1 MQTFNN
7 SPTLWN
13 PVGNRVLVVAPHP
26 DDESLGCGGSLV
38 KHCAHGDSI
47 KVVFLTAGEKGDF
60 DRRYGDEYVKQRR
73 SDAVKALAKLG
84 VSDCLFLDLPDQGL
98 TAQREILER
107 KLTSVLKEY
116 LPTLIY
122 APSPWEPH
130 HDHRTAFYAVY
141 NLVREI
147 VRPPVLALYEV
158 GAPLIFPDVVV
169 DVTTE
174 MARKREAIASYRT
187 EHHYQD
193 YQTIIEA
200 LNIHRTYGL
209 DRSVRHAEAFTL
221 LSSEELAHP
230 SEKTRRIMRT
240 VEPSP
245 QESAAPLVSIV
256 VRTKDRPKM
265 LREALESIANQ
276 SYRPIEVVLVNDG
289 GADLPIDELHADM
302 KGVDFSYHRLENSVG
317 RVRAANIGWRA
328 AKGRYIGFLDDDDQY
343 YPDHVASLANLLEG
357 SGHRIAYTDH
367 EIVRIGYDPVQGR
380 MLEQEKIP
388 VRSIDFSLEHLLLN
402 NYIPFMCLLFD
413 QAVLVEAGGLDERF
427 DTCEDWDL
435 LARIGK
441 RHPFIHLPKI
451 TARYTFWSRDH
462 QTINQPERIARGR
475 LQFYRTHRDE
485 IDEHVLH
492 KAFFTDEL
500 IWLPFL
506 EKRLAAFIE
515 ENRGL
520 QEQLT
525 AGRSRSR
532 RTMEEV
538 EKSEMDLR
546 SLLHESE
553 QEIHVLRKHLAE
565 IQQSLGWRILMYYR
579 RRVGARIFPMGSR
592 RRQLLNLMLRGL
604 ISLRRY
610 GARNTLAKVRAVL
623 SRSVAVKYRIR
634 RERFVVPVIRSAE
647 GGEIDT
653 KVSVL
658 LPTYNAGHDL
668 HQVLQHIHAQ
678 QGIREIEVIVI
689 DSGSDDG
696 TRELAAEYGAK
707 VHDIR
712 KEEFNHGETRNLA
725 ASLASGEYL
734 VFLSQDAIPVGQ
746 HSIYGLV
753 SAMRTDAGIAAATSR
768 QVPRSDADVFACW
781 QLWYYTNKI
790 MAIESDRVESCGR
803 NGFFKLPSLERR
815 RMAQIDNVFS
825 CVRRDVFEQFRYR
838 RLPYAEDLD
847 LGIRLLDAGHKIA
860 FLSSVSVV
868 HSHVRP
874 SAYFFKR
881 SMVGIETLLDLLQ
894 EDPIAWDK
902 LGMTSVDEMWRYAN
916 RFYRRLNGCIG
927 RLRYWDHDE
936 TSTADRLA
944 QVRNHLAT
952 ADVPEVSL
960 GEASLD
966 AIFGSMSA
974 TPSAAIKHDV
984 LLHQYLDNLQ
994 SLEEYLGQASLS
1006 GPRGDILPELLYKT
1020 FAAVA
1025 GANIGNFM
1033 VHAKR
1038 LGLETGDPHVG
1049 RIAVN
1054 V

>member
-1 MQTFNN
+1 MSFFNT
-7 SPTLWN
+7 SPTLWD

-26 DDESLGCGGSLV
+26 DDESLGCGGAIV
-38 KHCAHGDSI
+38 KHCIHGDSV
-47 KVVFLTAGEKGDF
+47 KVVFLTSGDKGDF
-60 DRRYGDEYVKQRR
+60 AQRYGDQYVKRR
-73 SDAVKALAKLG
+73 QSDAMRALTTLG
-84 VSDCLFLDLPDQGL
+84 VNDFVFFDLPDQDL
-98 TAQREILER
+98 VTHCETIERFMAKILR
-107 KLTSVLKEY
+107 DFV
-116 LPTLIY
+116 PTLIY

-130 HDHRTAFYAVY
+130 DDHRAAFYAVY
-141 NLVREI
+141 NLLRGL
-147 VRPPVLALYEV
+147 VRPPALALYEV

-169 DVTTE
+169 DITSEVVQKD
-174 MARKREAIASYRT
+174 AAIASYTT

-193 YQTIIEA
+193 YQKLIEA
-200 LNIHRTYGL
+200 LNVHRTYGL
-209 DRSVRHAEAFTL
+209 DRSVRRAEAFTL
-221 LSSEELAHP
+221 LSPEELAHP
-230 SEKTRRIMRT
+230 TEKTQLIMRS
-240 VEPSP
+240 VRPLP
-245 QESAAPLVSIV
+245 AESSAPLVSIV

-265 LREALESIANQ
+265 LHDALKSIANQ

-289 GADLPIDELHADM
+289 GTDLLIDELHADL
-302 KGVDFSYHRLENSVG
+302 KGVDLSYHRLENSVG
-317 RVRAANIGWRA
+317 RVRAANVGWRA

-343 YPDHVASLANLLEG
+343 YPDHVASLVYLLEG
-357 SGHRIAYTDH
+357 GNYRIAYTDH
-367 EIVRIGYDPVQGR
+367 EIVRIEYDPAQGGV
-380 MLEQEKIP
+380 LEQERIP

-413 QAVLVEAGGLDERF
+413 QAVLEEAGGLDERF

-441 RHPFIHLPKI
+441 RHPFAHLPKI

-462 QTINQPERIARGR
+462 QAINQPERIARGR
-475 LQFYRTHRDE
+475 LLFYRTHMGE

-500 IWLPFL
+500 VWLPFL
-506 EKRLAAFIE
+506 EKRLAVFIE

-520 QEQLT
+520 QEQLA
-525 AGRSRSR
+525 AGGGRDLRI
-532 RTMEEV
+532 MAEM
-538 EKSEMDLR
+538 KKAEMDLR
-546 SLLHESE
+546 TILHESE
-553 QEIHVLRKHLAE
+553 QEIHALRKQLAE
-565 IQQSLGWRILMYYR
+565 IQQSMGWRILMYYR

-610 GARNTLAKVRAVL
+610 GMRNTLAKVHAVI
-623 SRSVAVKYRIR
+623 SRSVAARYRIR
-634 RERFVVPVIRSAE
+634 RERFVVPVIRSME
-647 GGEIDT
+647 GGVIDA

-658 LPTYNAGHDL
+658 IPTYNAGPDL
-668 HQVLQHIHAQ
+668 YQVLQHIRAQ
-678 QGIREIEVIVI
+678 QGIREMEVIIV
-689 DSGSDDG
+689 DSGSGDG
-696 TRELAAEYGAK
+696 TRELAAEYGAR

-746 HSIYGLV
+746 RSIYGLI

-768 QVPRSDADVFACW
+768 QIPRSDADVFACW

-790 MAIESDRVESCGR
+790 MAIESDRVESSGR
-803 NGFFKLPSLERR
+803 NGFFRLPPAERR

-868 HSHVRP
+868 HSHIRP
-874 SAYFFKR
+874 PAYFFKR
-881 SMVGIETLLDLLQ
+881 SAVGVETLLDLLQ
-894 EDPIAWDK
+894 EDAIAWDK
-902 LGMTSVDEMWRYAN
+902 LGMTSVEEMWRYAN
-916 RFYRRLNGCIG
+916 RFYRKVNGCIG
-927 RLRYWDHDE
+927 RLRHWDHDE
-936 TSTADRLA
+936 SSTAERLA
-944 QVRNHLAT
+944 RVRNYLAT
-952 ADVPEVSL
+952 SDVPEVL
-960 GEASLD
+960 QGEASLD
-966 AIFGSMSA
+966 AVFNGISA
-974 TPSAAIKHDV
+974 MPNAAIMHDV

-994 SLEEYLGQASLS
+994 SLEEYLGQTPLS
-1006 GPRGDILPELLYKT
+1006 RVQGDMLPELLYKT

-1033 VHAKR
+1033 VHARR
-1038 LGLETGDPHVG
+1038 LGLETGDRHSG
-1049 RIAVN
+1049 RIAVS

>member
-1 MQTFNN
+1 MPSFNN

-13 PVGNRVLVVAPHP
+13 PVGNRVLVIAPHP
-26 DDESLGCGGSLV
+26 DDESLGCGGVLA
-38 KHCAHGDSI
+38 KHSAHGDTI
-47 KVVFLTAGEKGDF
+47 KVIFLTSGEKGDF
-60 DRRYGDEYVKQRR
+60 DRRYGDQYVKHRR
-73 SDAVKALAKLG
+73 SDAMKALTALG

-98 TAQREILER
+98 TTQRETLER
-107 KLTSVLKEY
+107 NVATVLKEFM
-116 LPTLIY
+116 PTLIY

-130 HDHRTAFYAVY
+130 FDHRAAFYAVY
-141 NLVREI
+141 NLVRGI
-147 VRPPVLALYEV
+147 ARPPGLALYEV

-169 DVTTE
+169 DITTE
-174 MARKREAIASYRT
+174 MARKREAIASYHT
-187 EHHYQD
+187 EHNYQD

-200 LNIHRTYGL
+200 LNVHRTYGL

-221 LSSEELAHP
+221 LSPEELAQP
-230 SEKTRRIMRT
+230 TEKTQLIMRS
-240 VEPSP
+240 VRPLP
-245 QESAAPLVSIV
+245 PESSAPLVSIV

-265 LREALESIANQ
+265 LREALESISNQ

-289 GADLPIDELHADM
+289 GVDLPIDELRADM
-302 KGVDFSYHRLENSVG
+302 RDVDISYHRLENSLG
-317 RVRAANIGWRA
+317 RVGAANVGWRA
-328 AKGRYIGFLDDDDQY
+328 TKGRYIGFLDDDDQY

-357 SGHRIAYTDH
+357 GEHRTAYADH
-367 EIVRIGYDPVQGR
+367 EIVRIGYDPAKGR
-380 MLEQEKIP
+380 VLEQERIP
-388 VRSIDFSLEHLLLN
+388 VRSIDFSLDHLLLN

-413 QAVLVEAGGLDERF
+413 RAVLEEAGGLDERF

-435 LARIGK
+435 LVRIGK
-441 RHPFIHLPKI
+441 RHPFAHLPKI

-500 IWLPFL
+500 VWLPFL

-520 QEQLT
+520 REQL
-525 AGRSRSR
+525 AADRGRDI
-532 RTMEEV
+532 RTVAEME
-538 EKSEMDLR
+538 KAEMDLR
-546 SLLHESE
+546 VLVHESE
-553 QEIHVLRKHLAE
+553 QEIHALRKHLAE
-565 IQQSLGWRILMYYR
+565 IQQSMGWRILMYYR
-579 RRVGARIFPMGSR
+579 RRVGVHIFPMGSR

-604 ISLRRY
+604 ISFRRY
-610 GARNTLAKVRAVL
+610 GMRNTLAKVRAVL
-623 SRSVAVKYRIR
+623 SRSVAARYRIR
-634 RERFVVPVIRSAE
+634 RERFVVPVIRSTE

-658 LPTYNAGHDL
+658 IPTYNAGPDL

-678 QGIREIEVIVI
+678 QGIRELEVIVV

-696 TRELAAEYGAK
+696 TRELAAVYGAR

-712 KEEFNHGETRNLA
+712 KDEFNHGETRNLA
-725 ASLASGEYL
+725 ASLATGEYL

-746 HSIYGLV
+746 RSIYGLV
-753 SAMRTDAGIAAATSR
+753 SAMRTDAGIAAATTR
-768 QVPRSDADVFACW
+768 QIPRSGADVFACW

-790 MAIESDRVESCGR
+790 MAIENDRVESCGR
-803 NGFFKLPSLERR
+803 NSFFRLPPSERR

-825 CVRRDVFEQFRYR
+825 CVRRDVFEQFRYHR
-838 RLPYAEDLD
+838 MPYAEDLD

-874 SAYFFKR
+874 PAYFFKR
-881 SMVGIETLLDLLQ
+881 SAVGVETLLDLLQ
-894 EDPIAWDK
+894 EDAIAWDK
-902 LGMTSVDEMWRYAN
+902 LGMTSVEEMWRYAN
-916 RFYRRLNGCIG
+916 RFYRKINGCIG
-927 RLRYWDHDE
+927 RSRNWDHNE
-936 TSTADRLA
+936 SSTAEQLA
-944 QVRNHLAT
+944 RVRNYLAT
-952 ADVPEVSL
+952 GDIPEVL
-960 GEASLD
+960 QGEASLD
-966 AIFGSMSA
+966 VVFSGMSA
-974 TPSAAIKHDV
+974 VPGAEIKHDV

-994 SLEEYLGQASLS
+994 SLEEYLGQVPLS
-1006 GPRGDILPELLYKT
+1006 GPQGDMLPELLYKT
-1020 FAAVA
+1020 FAAVT

-1033 VHAKR
+1033 VHARR
-1038 LGLETGDPHVG
+1038 LGLETDDRHAG
-1049 RIAVN
+1049 RIAVS